1 MTGPITNLYESLHA
15 ANKYLSHL
23 HNYTT
28 MLKDWDSYHTL
39 RKLQE
44 RVGIALADVEMLV
57 PGQHHK
63 LLAAG
68 DIYAETYANF
78 WGHGLGDG
86 K

>member
-1 MTGPITNLYESLHA
+1 MTGPITKLYESLRA
-15 ANKYLSHL
+15 TNEYLLYLSSATVEERRRYTHL
-23 HNYTT
+23 S
-28 MLKDWDSYHTL
+28 LS
-39 RKLQE
+39 RLQR
-44 RVGIALADVEMLV
+44 RVESALADVEMLV